1 MTRKEPPNFQDIHRQ
16 HLSSLENLKIENK
29 HTTVPKPFNLSKPK
43 ERKQSSNINAH
54 LQVNTTRPP
63 TKLLNTT
70 TSKIQPQSTMKYEAL
85 VALRKQQK

>member
-43 ERKQSSNINAH
+43 ERN
-54 LQVNTTRPP
+54 
-63 TKLLNTT
+63 
-70 TSKIQPQSTMKYEAL
+70 
-85 VALRKQQK
+85 